1 VLVSLVDRSRLPA
14 PEPEPPFRFPA
25 VERQQLA
32 NGLRVWT
39 VEHREVPVFAAL
51 LLLSNGAAQD
61 PDERPGL
68 AALTADMLDEGSGD
82 RSALDLEA
90 EFARLGAQFDTEIG
104 PDATLLSVLTLTR
117 RRDEVLALV
126 ADVVRRPRLAEEDF
140 VRVRDLRLNRLLQLR
155 DLPAAVADRTLTGIL
170 YPGHPYGHL
179 PIGTA
184 ASLRA
189 STIDEVRAF
198 HARTWKPWRMTLI
211 MAGDLSHA
219 EQRATAERAFGDWRP
234 AADHDDG
241 FAARDVNGAPGR
253 SEPLVA
259 LVHRDAAAQSEIRV
273 GQVAVPRLTPD
284 YHALV
289 LLNAI
294 LGGQFVSRLNM
305 NLREEKGY
313 TYGVRSG
320 FDFRQGPGPFLVQA
334 AVQTPA
340 TAHAV
345 QETLAEIGAL
355 GTSRPPSAEEMEL
368 ARLSVTRGYPRNF
381 ETAGQVARGL
391 VQLALYGLADD
402 TFERFVPCME
412 RVTADEVIAATG
424 RFDPSRMVVT
434 VVGDR
439 ERVLPGLAALGLGEP
454 LELEPPE

>member
-1 VLVSLVDRSRLPA
+1 MSPVDRSRLPA
-14 PEPEPPFRFPA
+14 LEPEPPFRFPA
-25 VERQQLA
+25 VERRQLP

-39 VEHREVPVFAAL
+39 VEHREVPVLAAL
-51 LLLSNGAAQD
+51 LLLSNGAAED

-68 AALTADMLDEGSGD
+68 AALTADMLDEGSGT

-90 EFARLGAQFDTEIG
+90 AFARLGAQFDTEIG
-104 PDATLLSVLTLTR
+104 PDATLLSALMLTR
-117 RRDEVLALV
+117 RRDEVLELL

-140 VRVRDLRLNRLLQLR
+140 LRVRELRLNRLLQLR
-155 DLPAAVADRTLTGIL
+155 DLPAAVADRTLTTLL
-170 YPGHPYGHL
+170 YDGHPYGHL

-184 ASLRA
+184 PSLRA
-189 STIDEVRAF
+189 ATIDEVRAF
-198 HARTWKPWRMTLI
+198 HGRVWKPWRMTLI
-211 MAGDLSHA
+211 LAGDLSHA
-219 EQRATAERAFGDWRP
+219 EQVAAAERAFGDWRP
-234 AADHDDG
+234 ARDEDDG
-241 FAARDVNGAPGR
+241 FTPREVNGAPGR
-253 SEPLVA
+253 SAPLVA
-259 LVHRDAAAQSEIRV
+259 IVHRDAAAQSEIRV
-273 GQVAVPRLTPD
+273 GQVAMPRRTPD

-334 AVQTPA
+334 AVQTQA

-345 QETLAEIGAL
+345 QETLAEIAAL
-355 GTSRPPSAEEMEL
+355 GTTRPPSTEEMEL

-381 ETAGQVARGL
+381 ETAGQIARGL

-402 TFERFVPCME
+402 TFERFVPCLE
-412 RVTADEVIAATG
+412 RVGADEVIAATG
-424 RFDPSRMVVT
+424 RIDPSRMVVA

-454 LELEPPE
+454 QVLDPAE